1 MCSASPNRSLATV
14 PPPLPPTPSPSP
26 SPTPPSPT
34 ARRLLQRLPER
45 ILEKCVKG
53 MLPKGRIASPLFHHL
68 KVYKGTA
75 HPHEAQRPTDI
86 TSLISA
92 KPSVAA
98 AATAAATY

>member
-1 MCSASPNRSLATV
+1 MR
-14 PPPLPPTPSPSP
+14 PPRT
-26 SPTPPSPT
+26 TCTT
-34 ARRLLQRLPER
+34 ARSLQRLPER

-68 KVYKGTA
+68 KVYKGTE

-86 TSLISA
+86 TTLISA